1 MSQDAGRAVER
12 RLAHIR
18 FYVLASAA
26 HQGAFD
32 VDEVPG
38 AARTNRIIGDTCV
51 PITLTG
57 RLCRQSGILPD
68 FLGDD
73 RKLGQLVWAERGDHR
88 NVCSISLSSDKDAAN
103 SARIVA
109 RIKRVP
115 ATSDEGFHPGIEV
128 HGGRVRRNAD
138 IAEVPVAVSRR
149 NVQATTK
156 RYREMRKVAAH
167 SNLLVHCLRCRT
179 GRARFGIAEAQAV
192 IHIVAN
198 GLHSRVPA
206 SDRSESPPGKIKE
219 EVCFAVAAAT
229 KIRQRVRWQG
239 AARSL
244 SGASRRNC
252 SNFCATCGRRRGL
265 RSGSFPARPGQPDD
279 RPSTQPRRPGTL
291 KAVQPVAVV
300 FSRPIKEYSMP
311 QAVTWETGDKSVIKS
326 LSGAQHATLRD
337 ERHRR

>member
-1 MSQDAGRAVER
+1 MPLTRICEISIVCMGRPVLELTGLFMSQDAGRAVER

-244 SGASRRNC
+244 SGALAATARIFARLVAGGAASGLALSRPDPVNPM
-252 SNFCATCGRRRGL
+252 T
-265 RSGSFPARPGQPDD
+265 ARQLN
-279 RPSTQPRRPGTL
+279 R
-291 KAVQPVAVV
+291 AVQVP
-300 FSRPIKEYSMP
+300 
-311 QAVTWETGDKSVIKS
+311 
-326 LSGAQHATLRD
+326 
-337 ERHRR
+337 